1 MRRPRLD
8 WIDRDGKLLILAGCA
23 SAVVPASFNPGDI
36 GSSAFQWT
44 LLLFVGGIGGLFVPL
59 IVVIFAEKVGRRRLL
74 ILLTLMSAAAVVL
87 STLTSNLLVLL
98 PFVLFGALSHGRGGI
113 RLTHVLLQASMADT
127 APPNRRTELY
137 AMYDIAKALT
147 HLPVLLVGLLVSVPF
162 IFLTLLLLLG
172 LNRVYQDYVL
182 APVSVLLLLATAFL
196 YSRVSPAVEA
206 PVEARRAVNPF
217 KLPSRRFI
225 FTLTGLLS
233 LNSLGTTILF
243 MSVTIYSSINWSEEG
258 QLDRLF
264 TNLTAVSLAA
274 VLAIPALWLAA
285 KIANRFGLVKILALT
300 QMLSPLFF
308 VAVAFIPSG
317 VLSVL
322 LRVMYYVLGQ
332 MSTPLRASYMMGIV
346 TPGERVAM
354 AGIVLLGMSFM
365 GMVGPVFGGFFYNI
379 GQMATPLFAGTAL
392 VIVSNAALYRLFRNV
407 KPPEEMG
414 TTNDES
420 TAP

>member
-44 LLLFVGGIGGLFVPL
+44 LLLLVGGIGGLFVAL
-59 IVVIFAEKVGRRRLL
+59 TVVVFAEKVGRRRLL
-74 ILLTLMSAAAVVL
+74 IFLTLMSAAAVVL
-87 STLTSNLLVLL
+87 STLTSNPLVLL
-98 PFVLFGALSHGRGGI
+98 PFVLFGALSHGRVGI

-162 IFLTLLLLLG
+162 IFFTLLLLLA

-217 KLPSRRFI
+217 KLPSRRVI

-243 MSVTIYSSINWSEEG
+243 LSVTIYSSINWSEEG
-258 QLDRLF
+258 RMEMF
-264 TNLTAVSLAA
+264 YTNLSASFVSGIL
-274 VLAIPALWLAA
+274 VLPALWLAA
-285 KIANRFGLVKILALT
+285 KIANRLGLVKILALT
-300 QMLSPLFF
+300 QMLWPLFLVSTVF
-308 VAVAFIPSG
+308 VPSG

-346 TPGERVAM
+346 APGERVAM
-354 AGIVLLGMSFM
+354 AGIVLLGTSFLGLLGSM
-365 GMVGPVFGGFFYNI
+365 FGPILFSIVPMI
-379 GQMATPLFAGTAL
+379 IILFAGVAVMIASNL
-392 VIVSNAALYRLFRNV
+392 VLYRIFRNV
-407 KPPEEMG
+407 KPPEEMERV
-414 TTNDES
+414 TSDT
-420 TAP
+420 